1 VYQKVGLIVKPF
13 RDFAYFRP
21 NFRVDLC
28 GSLEVLTMRARRV
41 LSGDIE
47 AMGVPEVVDPTLKI
61 VFISLNI
68 LTVTIKIHSAQ

>member
-1 VYQKVGLIVKPF
+1 
-13 RDFAYFRP
+13 
-21 NFRVDLC
+21 VDLC